1 MRAPQFQVAPLN
13 EYYEG
18 DFTPEE
24 THWLA
29 VCSADKTAN
38 LRTLLGGRR
47 PESVLEVGCGTGAV
61 LAAVAAAGI
70 GTRHAGA
77 DVAYTDQHRD
87 PAAAGLELSAYD
99 GRTLPFADDSFDLV
113 YASHVLEHVPDER
126 GFLAELKRVS
136 RDLIYLEVPC
146 ELVVRTDAAML
157 QRTLDIGHINA
168 YTPESFVLTLATA
181 GLTVDEFELFDHSR
195 AVHAAM
201 SGELKG
207 ALKRAVRGSLL
218 KASPSLAS
226 KLFCYHCGALCRAGT
241 AV

>member
-1 MRAPQFQVAPLN
+1 MKIA
-13 EYYEG
+13 
-18 DFTPEE
+18 DF
-24 THWLA
+24 
-29 VCSADKTAN
+29 DTATGELFGSLWGPYDEVLFDQSVELFERR
-38 LRTLLGGRR
+38 LRLKGFDPSFFAGKRCLDAGCGGGRNAIAMARLGAAHVDGVDLGGDGIKDARKR
-47 PESVLEVGCGTGAV
+47 G
-61 LAAVAAAGI
+61 AGI
-70 GTRHAGA
+70 PN
-77 DVAYTDQHRD
+77 VAFQEGSIE
-87 PAAAGLELSAYD
+87 A
-99 GRTLPFADDSFDLV
+99 LPFADDSFDLV

-181 GLTVDEFELFDHSR
+181 GLVVEEFELFDHSR

-226 KLFCYHCGALCRAGT
+226 KLFCYHCGALCR
-241 AV
+241 